1 MYLDKI
7 RLYINYIIIGIL
19 SFIAL
24 AFLPFIGS
32 EADIGWKIP
41 NTFAGWVVWISTKIA
56 VAILNVM
63 IFHCF
68 MQQAK
73 QNIRDDE
80 HYKEANTILLK
91 IDPKSKK
98 PRAPSRWNAEQ
109 YGIKGTTVAVFSL
122 LSALTLT
129 QAILMYDWITMLTY
143 LFTIVMGLVFGV
155 LQMKNAEDYW
165 TTEYYQYAL
174 MYKEQIEEEEK
185 KCLSLTEKC
194 YET

>member
-1 MYLDKI
+1 M
-7 RLYINYIIIGIL
+7 NYIIIGIL

-32 EADIGWKIP
+32 EADLGWKTP
-41 NTFAGWVVWISTKIA
+41 NTLAGWIVWISTKIV

-73 QNIRDDE
+73 QNARENE
-80 HYKEANTILLK
+80 HYIEANKILLK
-91 IDPKSKK
+91 LDPKTKK
-98 PRAPSRWNAEQ
+98 PRAPSRWNTEQ

-129 QAILMYDWITMLTY
+129 QAILTYDWITMLTY
-143 LFTIVMGLVFGV
+143 LFTIIMGLVLGV

-165 TTEYYQYAL
+165 TVEYYQYAL
-174 MYKEQIEEEEK
+174 MYKDQIEEENK
-185 KCLSLTEKC
+185 KCLSLTEKSS
-194 YET
+194 ET